1 MNSGNFYKIEITAS
15 AQLGPLRGII
25 WTEHLAYDS
34 ISAEKT
40 EKFCHFLRQGTFSE
54 SLLDVQGVEMQ
65 LDFINNSIC
74 K

>member
-40 EKFCHFLRQGTFSE
+40 EKFCHFFKKGTFSE
-54 SLLDVQGVEMQ
+54 SLSDVQGVEMK
-65 LDFINNSIC
+65 LDFLKISIC